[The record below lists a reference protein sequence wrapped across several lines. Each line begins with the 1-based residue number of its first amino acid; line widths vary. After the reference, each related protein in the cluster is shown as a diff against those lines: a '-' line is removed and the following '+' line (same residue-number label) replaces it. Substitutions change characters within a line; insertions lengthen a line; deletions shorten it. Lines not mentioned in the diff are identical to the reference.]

1 MAKTDNLTD
10 FLTGVAGS
18 LSPAKPEQ
26 SKDVGLDMAS
36 GSQVV
41 EPDTGKVLSSV
52 TIYKPPTMTADNI
65 RKGIDI
71 GGVTGT
77 YEGESSG
84 GDRYKTFA
92 TVDITTPGRNPAT
105 VAFINEAKTADIST
119 ITRIDYVETYVDEM
133 VVVIPSAAW
142 KATCTGVI
150 LKNSIDASGNA
161 NGGAGAP
168 LVAIV
173 TRSSA
178 TIDITAS

>member
-1 MAKTDNLTD
+1 
-10 FLTGVAGS
+10 
-18 LSPAKPEQ
+18 
-26 SKDVGLDMAS
+26 
-36 GSQVV
+36 
-41 EPDTGKVLSSV
+41 
-52 TIYKPPTMTADNI
+52 MTADNI

-119 ITRIDYVETYVDEM
+119 IMRMGYVETYVNEM

-142 KATCTGVI
+142 KAECTGVI
-150 LKNSIDASGNA
+150 LKNSIDSSGNA

-173 TRSSA
+173 IRSSA